1 MTSMEVLPDATDEA
15 VRVDKNS
22 VESMFKK
29 FMTMPSLAM
38 VRKLLKNPE
47 KFLARTRFDSEN
59 MKKLLTVCKS
69 RPAKTTL
76 EDFLKSAAVSEIF
89 QGVRVSKNQKIATKQ
104 KQSSAYIS
112 DPTTLERASTRSEDE
127 LKHKARLFDD
137 IAIFSGSSDPL
148 CSDFLSRAS
157 GSL

>member
-1 MTSMEVLPDATDEA
+1 MDDATDEA

-22 VESMFKK
+22 VESMSKK

-38 VRKLLKNPE
+38 VRKLLTNPE

-59 MKKLLTVCKS
+59 MKKLLTVCES

-76 EDFLKSAAVSEIF
+76 EVFLKSAAVSEIF
-89 QGVRVSKNQKIATKQ
+89 QGVRVSKNKKITT